1 MKKDIRTLLDLSK
14 KDFEILLQRASEL
27 KNMHKSGLLNRPLQG
42 KTLGL
47 MFGNNLKE
55 NNGV

>member
-14 KDFEILLQRASEL
+14 RAFEFLLQRASEL

-42 KTLGL
+42 KILGL